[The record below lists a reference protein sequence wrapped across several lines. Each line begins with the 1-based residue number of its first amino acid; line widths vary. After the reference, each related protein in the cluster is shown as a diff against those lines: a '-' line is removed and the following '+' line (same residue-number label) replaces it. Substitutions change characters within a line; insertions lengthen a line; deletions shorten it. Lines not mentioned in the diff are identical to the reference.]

1 MVGQLRTRLERTAPG
16 AILVADNAA
25 ETLVLAETD
34 ATNAKI
40 LFLLLGIPGVL
51 AAGAL
56 GLAAGS
62 ALAEANRREEAL
74 LRMRGAT
81 SGQIIRVAAA
91 DAAVVGLCGSIV
103 GLLAAAV
110 TVSLVTG
117 GPVGGVWPRE
127 SSPPR
132 RSWPLPSA
140 PSPRSSGCCGSE
152 GQNARSEV
160 AVQRHLLERGW
171 TPLWK
176 RAYLDL
182 IFIALGLS
190 VLGINR
196 LAGGLSQT
204 PIEGTS
210 LALSFY
216 VLLAPI
222 FLWLGVTFLAV
233 RVVLAILSRRAQRG
247 QPEPL
252 PSWRALPPDGPAAVR
267 HAWPWRSCSGRW
279 RWHSAPRY

>member
-1 MVGQLRTRLERTAPG
+1 M
-16 AILVADNAA
+16 
-25 ETLVLAETD
+25 LAQAD
-34 ATNAKI
+34 ATNARI

-56 GLAAGS
+56 GIAAGW
-62 ALAEANRREEAL
+62 ALAEANRREEACCGCGAPRVGRSFAS
-74 LRMRGAT
+74 LRPTRL
-81 SGQIIRVAAA
+81 SWVCA
-91 DAAVVGLCGSIV
+91 DRSLDSLV
-103 GLLAAAV
+103 AAV

-117 GPVGGVWPRE
+117 GPVWRGVAAGE
-127 SSPPR
+127 LATT
-132 RSWPLPSA
+132 RSWRLPSA

-152 GQNARSEV
+152 GQDAGQKSPSSAICWSGGGRRCGN
-160 AVQRHLLERGW
+160 G
-171 TPLWK
+171 PI
-176 RAYLDL
+176 LDL
-182 IFIALGLS
+182 ILIALGLT

-233 RVVLAILSRRAQRG
+233 RVVLAILSRRARAGAAGAVAFVARSCHPMDRPPSGTHGRG
-247 QPEPL
+247 AHA
-252 PSWRALPPDGPAAVR
+252 RGVGGGVR
-267 HAWPWRSCSGRW
+267 HPGAGVRRNLSHRESD
-279 RWHSAPRY
+279 